1 MRTTALL
8 FAGSMLLATILPA
21 QGQSQP
27 RLRPPQPARGQKLEA
42 WSFRRLTVPGEEV
55 AKNVKRLT
63 TELRWH
69 RTVGSALAAGRS
81 SGKPVLWIQAL
92 GDLKGFL

>member
-1 MRTTALL
+1 MRNTALIL
-8 FAGSMLLATILPA
+8 ACSTLLPALAAQGRETEGTQPNQLAKMSAGS
-21 QGQSQP
+21 
-27 RLRPPQPARGQKLEA
+27 
-42 WSFRRLTVPGEEV
+42 FRKLTVPGTEV

-69 RTVGSALAAGRS
+69 KSLSGALAEGRS
-81 SGKPVLWIQAL
+81 KGKPVVWIQAL